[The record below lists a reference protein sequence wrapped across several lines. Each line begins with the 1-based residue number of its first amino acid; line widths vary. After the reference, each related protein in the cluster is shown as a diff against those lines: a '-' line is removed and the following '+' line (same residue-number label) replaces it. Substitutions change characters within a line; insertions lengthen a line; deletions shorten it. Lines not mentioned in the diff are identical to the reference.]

1 MLQPEM
7 NDLPRPAEGEDCT
20 PEDLALGAL
29 LALRERW
36 NEACREQRVITLQ
49 ALGFEVEPQQRYLS
63 AVCSSHGRFHRLWHA
78 AATDDRPE
86 RIDCPGDWRTVC
98 PQVCAVDFAYE
109 PARPPD

>member
-7 NDLPRPAEGEDCT
+7 NDLPRPADGEASAAD
-20 PEDLALGAL
+20 DHALRAL

-36 NEACREQRVITLQ
+36 NEACRGEHAITLQ
-49 ALGFEVEPQQRYLS
+49 ALGLEIEPQERYLS
-63 AVCSSHGRFHRLWHA
+63 AICSSHGRFHRLWHA

-86 RIDCPGDWRTVC
+86 LIACPGDWRTAC

-109 PARPPD
+109 PARPRD